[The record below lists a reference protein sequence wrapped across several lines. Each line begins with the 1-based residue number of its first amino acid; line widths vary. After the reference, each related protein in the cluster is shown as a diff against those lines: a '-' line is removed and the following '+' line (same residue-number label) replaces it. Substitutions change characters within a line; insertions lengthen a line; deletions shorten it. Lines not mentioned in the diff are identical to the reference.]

1 MVFLEDHE
9 AVAALKRGDI
19 SGLDVLV
26 RRYQTRAARAAYLI
40 THDPG
45 LAEDV
50 MQSAFVQMVDHI
62 HQFD

>member
-1 MVFLEDHE
+1 MEDHE